1 MKAILIIAH
10 HCILPGAYKG
20 FEEILDKLHHDLPG
34 TRVASTS
41 LLDLENDLR
50 TLLREDV
57 ESVTLL
63 PFLLLNGQHAKND
76 VPRVVAKL
84 QAEFPQ
90 IPISLLP
97 CLGDW
102 KEFANM
108 VVAGLCT
115 AQIDERT
122 DLRSY
127 RRKTKD
133 KYLSSLVSRLS
144 SKSSLF
150 SVELN
155 LEGRNVLVVGGGR
168 IALRKVKT
176 LLPTGA
182 RITVVAPQFDPEFDY
197 LRRENEASP
206 LQTKD
211 ERVSLK
217 NDISLVSRP
226 TLVAMRTKG
235 LRPKCCPLSSLVL
248 EQRPYATDDLR
259 GVFMVFICTDQ
270 PTVNAQVSNDARA
283 RRILVNNACDYLDG
297 DFIVPARMDFGEN
310 IAVTVSTQGRAPS
323 LAKKLKQKIQTE
335 WAEGLEKEENAFFAQ
350 K

>member
-20 FEEILDKLHHDLPG
+20 FEEIMDKLHHDLPG

-63 PFLLLNGQHAKND
+63 PYLLLNGQHTKND
-76 VPRVVAKL
+76 VPKVVAHL

-90 IPISLLP
+90 IPITLLP

-102 KEFANM
+102 KEFADM
-108 VVAGLCT
+108 VVNGVRN
-115 AQIDERT
+115 AQKPRA
-122 DLRSY
+122 SA
-127 RRKTKD
+127 
-133 KYLSSLVSRLS
+133 LSSS
-144 SKSSLF
+144 SASEHRSSNLF
-150 SVELN
+150 SIELN
-155 LEGRNVLVVGGGR
+155 LEGKNVLVVGGGR

-182 RITVVAPQFDPEFDY
+182 RITVVAPQFDPEF
-197 LRRENEASP
+197 AAIP
-206 LQTKD
+206 
-211 ERVSLK
+211 
-217 NDISLVSRP
+217 
-226 TLVAMRTKG
+226 
-235 LRPKCCPLSSLVL
+235 SLVL
-248 EQRPYATDDLR
+248 KNRPYEPLDLR
-259 GVFMVFICTDQ
+259 GIFMVFICTDQ
-270 PTVNAQVSNDARA
+270 PAVNALVSNDARA

-323 LAKKLKQKIQTE
+323 LAKKLKQKIQTD
-335 WAEGLEKEENAFFAQ
+335 WAEELSQIERNFDK
-350 K
+350 

>member
-90 IPISLLP
+90 IPITLLP

-102 KEFANM
+102 KEFADM
-108 VVAGLCT
+108 VVAGVRS

-122 DLRSY
+122 PAEAGY
-127 RRKTKD
+127 RRKTKENMSSQNN
-133 KYLSSLVSRLS
+133 LSSEPN
-144 SKSSLF
+144 LF
-150 SVELN
+150 SIELN
-155 LEGRNVLVVGGGR
+155 LEGKNVLVVGGGR

-182 RITVVAPQFDPEFDY
+182 RITVVAPQFDPEFET
-197 LRRENEASP
+197 LKSGNKVTELCQRAASASP
-206 LQTKD
+206 DSFNLTP
-211 ERVSLK
+211 L
-217 NDISLVSRP
+217 
-226 TLVAMRTKG
+226 TL
-235 LRPKCCPLSSLVL
+235 LH
-248 EQRPYATDDLR
+248 RPYEPLDLR
-259 GVFMVFICTDQ
+259 GIFMVFICTDQ
-270 PTVNAQVSNDARA
+270 PAVNAQVSNDARA

-297 DFIVPARMDFGEN
+297 DFIVPARMDFGDN

-323 LAKKLKQKIQTE
+323 LAKKLKQKIQSE
-335 WAEGLEKEENAFFAQ
+335 WAEGLEEIERNFGK
-350 K
+350 

>member
-1 MKAILIIAH
+1 MKASLIIAH

-20 FEEILDKLHHDLPG
+20 FEGILDKLHHDLPG

-63 PFLLLNGQHAKND
+63 PFLLLNGQHTKND

-84 QAEFPQ
+84 QEDFPQ
-90 IPISLLP
+90 IPITLMP

-102 KEFANM
+102 KEFADM
-108 VVAGLCT
+108 VVGGIRK
-115 AQIDERT
+115 AQEPRSCAPSTSSAVESRT
-122 DLRSY
+122 SN
-127 RRKTKD
+127 
-133 KYLSSLVSRLS
+133 
-144 SKSSLF
+144 LF
-150 SVELN
+150 SIELN

-182 RITVVAPQFDPEFDY
+182 RITVVAPQFDPEFEV
-197 LRRENEASP
+197 LKSSESASTI
-206 LQTKD
+206 LF
-211 ERVSLK
+211 K
-217 NDISLVSRP
+217 N
-226 TLVAMRTKG
+226 
-235 LRPKCCPLSSLVL
+235 
-248 EQRPYATDDLR
+248 RPYEPLDLC
-259 GVFMVFICTDQ
+259 GIFMVFICTDK
-270 PTVNAQVSNDARA
+270 PAINAQVSNDARA

-335 WAEGLEKEENAFFAQ
+335 WAEGLEQVEKDFHNS
-350 K
+350 

>member
-20 FEEILDKLHHDLPG
+20 FEEILDQLHHDMPG

-50 TLLREDV
+50 ALLREDV

-63 PFLLLNGQHAKND
+63 PYLLLNGQHTKND
-76 VPRVVAKL
+76 VPKVVARL
-84 QAEFPQ
+84 QAEYPQ
-90 IPISLLP
+90 IPITLLP

-102 KEFANM
+102 KEFAGM
-108 VVAGLCT
+108 VVSGIRNAQKENKKAHDQNGL
-115 AQIDERT
+115 AKSDN
-122 DLRSY
+122 
-127 RRKTKD
+127 
-133 KYLSSLVSRLS
+133 LSDTLNVVASPVGAKQSIS
-144 SKSSLF
+144 SNSNFF
-150 SVELN
+150 SIELN

-182 RITVVAPQFDPEFDY
+182 RITVVAPQFDPEFKSLDSLTTPDSGMTGY
-197 LRRENEASP
+197 AQKDFLTSVTLIKRAYEP
-206 LQTKD
+206 L
-211 ERVSLK
+211 
-217 NDISLVSRP
+217 
-226 TLVAMRTKG
+226 
-235 LRPKCCPLSSLVL
+235 
-248 EQRPYATDDLR
+248 DLR
-259 GVFMVFICTDQ
+259 GIFMVFICTDQ

-297 DFIVPARMDFGEN
+297 DFIVPARMDFGQN

-335 WAEGLEKEENAFFAQ
+335 WADGLEQVEKDFYES
-350 K
+350 

>member
-20 FEEILDKLHHDLPG
+20 FEEILDRLHHDLPG

-63 PFLLLNGQHAKND
+63 PYLLLNGQHTKND
-76 VPRVVAKL
+76 VPRIVARL
-84 QAEFPQ
+84 QTEFPQ
-90 IPISLLP
+90 IPITLLP

-102 KEFANM
+102 KKFADM
-108 VVAGLCT
+108 VVDGVRN
-115 AQIDERT
+115 AQNKSSQKATPVQGGDSPST
-122 DLRSY
+122 LSRS
-127 RRKTKD
+127 
-133 KYLSSLVSRLS
+133 
-144 SKSSLF
+144 SSLF
-150 SVELN
+150 SIELN

-168 IALRKVKT
+168 IALRKVKS
-176 LLPTGA
+176 LVPTGA
-182 RITVVAPQFDPEFDY
+182 RITVVAPQFDPEF
-197 LRRENEASP
+197 EALASAFEQSA
-206 LQTKD
+206 LNNQGT
-211 ERVSLK
+211 
-217 NDISLVSRP
+217 
-226 TLVAMRTKG
+226 
-235 LRPKCCPLSSLVL
+235 SLVL
-248 EQRPYATDDLR
+248 KRRSYEPLDLL
-259 GVFMVFICTDQ
+259 GIFMVFICTDQ
-270 PTVNAQVSNDARA
+270 PAVNAQVSNDARA

-335 WAEGLEKEENAFFAQ
+335 WGDGLAQ
-350 K
+350 IEQEFLL

>member
-63 PFLLLNGQHAKND
+63 PYLLLNGQHSKND
-76 VPRVVAKL
+76 VPKVVAHL
-84 QAEFPQ
+84 QAEVPQ
-90 IPISLLP
+90 IPITLLP

-102 KEFANM
+102 KEFADM
-108 VVAGLCT
+108 VVAGVRN
-115 AQIDERT
+115 AQQEIGLQRDCFVDQGAPRN
-122 DLRSY
+122 DKLRS
-127 RRKTKD
+127 
-133 KYLSSLVSRLS
+133 
-144 SKSSLF
+144 SSLF
-150 SVELN
+150 SIELN

-182 RITVVAPQFDPEFDY
+182 RITVVAPQFDPEFEMLDK
-197 LRRENEASP
+197 N
-206 LQTKD
+206 
-211 ERVSLK
+211 VVILK
-217 NDISLVSRP
+217 N
-226 TLVAMRTKG
+226 
-235 LRPKCCPLSSLVL
+235 
-248 EQRPYATDDLR
+248 RPYEPLDLR
-259 GVFMVFICTDQ
+259 SVFMVFICTDQ
-270 PTVNAQVSNDARA
+270 PAVNAQVSNDARA

-297 DFIVPARMDFGEN
+297 DFIVTARMEFGEN

-323 LAKKLKQKIQTE
+323 LAKKLKQKILAE
-335 WAEGLEKEENAFFAQ
+335 WGGDLARIERESSAK
-350 K
+350 

>member
-84 QAEFPQ
+84 QAEFLQ
-90 IPISLLP
+90 IPITLLP

-102 KEFANM
+102 KEFADM
-108 VVAGLCT
+108 VIAGVRS

-122 DLRSY
+122 PAEAGY
-127 RRKTKD
+127 RRKTKENMSSQNN
-133 KYLSSLVSRLS
+133 LSSEPN
-144 SKSSLF
+144 LF
-150 SVELN
+150 SIELN
-155 LEGRNVLVVGGGR
+155 LEGKNVLVVGGGR

-182 RITVVAPQFDPEFDY
+182 RITVVAPQFDPEFETLKSDNKVTE
-197 LRRENEASP
+197 LCRRAASASP
-206 LQTKD
+206 DSFNLTP
-211 ERVSLK
+211 L
-217 NDISLVSRP
+217 
-226 TLVAMRTKG
+226 TL
-235 LRPKCCPLSSLVL
+235 LN
-248 EQRPYATDDLR
+248 RPYEPLDLR
-259 GVFMVFICTDQ
+259 GIFMVFICTDQ
-270 PTVNAQVSNDARA
+270 PAVNAQVSNDARA

-297 DFIVPARMDFGEN
+297 DFIVPARMDFGDN

-323 LAKKLKQKIQTE
+323 LAKKLKQKIQSE
-335 WAEGLEKEENAFFAQ
+335 WAEGLEEIERNFGK
-350 K
+350 

>member
-1 MKAILIIAH
+1 MKAILIIVH

-20 FEEILDKLHHDLPG
+20 FEGILDKLHHDLSG

-63 PFLLLNGQHAKND
+63 PFLLLNGQHTKND

-84 QAEFPQ
+84 QEEFPQ
-90 IPISLLP
+90 IPITLMP

-102 KEFANM
+102 SEFAGM
-108 VVAGLCT
+108 VVDGIRN
-115 AQIDERT
+115 AQDAPSSSWSHACGDRIHSERRT
-122 DLRSY
+122 
-127 RRKTKD
+127 
-133 KYLSSLVSRLS
+133 
-144 SKSSLF
+144 SSLF
-150 SVELN
+150 SIELN

-182 RITVVAPQFDPEFDY
+182 RITVVAPQLDPEF
-197 LRRENEASP
+197 EALKSGE
-206 LQTKD
+206 TA
-211 ERVSLK
+211 SITLK
-217 NDISLVSRP
+217 N
-226 TLVAMRTKG
+226 
-235 LRPKCCPLSSLVL
+235 
-248 EQRPYATDDLR
+248 RPYEPLDLR
-259 GVFMVFICTDQ
+259 GIFMVFICTDK
-270 PTVNAQVSNDARA
+270 PAVNAQVSNDARA

-323 LAKKLKQKIQTE
+323 LAKKLKQKIQSE
-335 WAEGLEKEENAFFAQ
+335 WVEGLEQVERDFLH
-350 K
+350 

>member
-20 FEEILDKLHHDLPG
+20 FEEILDQLHHDMPG

-50 TLLREDV
+50 ALLREDV

-63 PFLLLNGQHAKND
+63 PYLLLNGQHTKND
-76 VPRVVAKL
+76 VPKVVARL
-84 QAEFPQ
+84 QAEYPQ
-90 IPISLLP
+90 IPITLLP

-102 KEFANM
+102 KEFAGM
-108 VVAGLCT
+108 VVSGIRNAQKENKKTHDQNGL
-115 AQIDERT
+115 AKSDN
-122 DLRSY
+122 
-127 RRKTKD
+127 
-133 KYLSSLVSRLS
+133 LSDTLNVVASPVGAKQSIS
-144 SKSSLF
+144 SNSNFF
-150 SVELN
+150 SIELN

-182 RITVVAPQFDPEFDY
+182 RITVVAPQFDPEFESLQSADKVAE
-197 LRRENEASP
+197 LSRRAESASI
-206 LQTKD
+206 T
-211 ERVSLK
+211 LK
-217 NDISLVSRP
+217 
-226 TLVAMRTKG
+226 T
-235 LRPKCCPLSSLVL
+235 
-248 EQRPYATDDLR
+248 RPYEPLDLR
-259 GVFMVFICTDQ
+259 GIFMVFICTDQ

-323 LAKKLKQKIQTE
+323 LAKKLKQKIQAE
-335 WAEGLEKEENAFFAQ
+335 WAEGLEQVEKEFYES
-350 K
+350 

>member
-20 FEEILDKLHHDLPG
+20 FEEILDRLHHDMPG

-63 PFLLLNGQHAKND
+63 PYLLLNGQHTKND
-76 VPRVVAKL
+76 VPKVVARL
-84 QAEFPQ
+84 QAEFPE
-90 IPISLLP
+90 IPITLLP

-102 KEFANM
+102 KEFAGM
-108 VVAGLCT
+108 VVSGIRNAEIRNNVIASPVG
-115 AQIDERT
+115 AKQSI
-122 DLRSY
+122 
-127 RRKTKD
+127 
-133 KYLSSLVSRLS
+133 SSNSNF
-144 SKSSLF
+144 F
-150 SVELN
+150 SIELN

-182 RITVVAPQFDPEFDY
+182 RITVVAPQFDPEFSHVI
-197 LRRENEASP
+197 ASGAK
-206 LQTKD
+206 QSMVTMF
-211 ERVSLK
+211 S
-217 NDISLVSRP
+217 
-226 TLVAMRTKG
+226 
-235 LRPKCCPLSSLVL
+235 
-248 EQRPYATDDLR
+248 RPYATDDLR
-259 GVFMVFICTDQ
+259 GIFMVFICTDQ

-335 WAEGLEKEENAFFAQ
+335 WAEGLEQVEKEFYES
-350 K
+350 

>member
-20 FEEILDKLHHDLPG
+20 FEEILDRLHHDLPG

-63 PFLLLNGQHAKND
+63 PYLLLNGQHSKND

-90 IPISLLP
+90 IPITLLP

-102 KEFANM
+102 KEFSSM
-108 VVAGLCT
+108 VVCGIRN
-115 AQIDERT
+115 AQSNKKAPAE
-122 DLRSY
+122 
-127 RRKTKD
+127 
-133 KYLSSLVSRLS
+133 SLVSRPS
-144 SKSSLF
+144 SNSNLF
-150 SVELN
+150 SIELN

-176 LLPTGA
+176 LIPTGA
-182 RITVVAPQFDPEFDY
+182 HITVVAPQFDPEFNA
-197 LRRENEASP
+197 LCRHS
-206 LQTKD
+206 
-211 ERVSLK
+211 ERSEESSCFSNSATVEQSSITLK
-217 NDISLVSRP
+217 
-226 TLVAMRTKG
+226 
-235 LRPKCCPLSSLVL
+235 
-248 EQRPYATDDLR
+248 QRPYEPLDLR
-259 GVFMVFICTDQ
+259 CVFMVFICTDQ
-270 PTVNAQVSNDARA
+270 PAVNAQVSNDARA

-335 WAEGLEKEENAFFAQ
+335 WADDLEQIEREFGK
-350 K
+350 

>member
-63 PFLLLNGQHAKND
+63 PYLLLNGQHSKND
-76 VPRVVAKL
+76 VPKVVAHL

-90 IPISLLP
+90 IPITLLP

-102 KEFANM
+102 KEFASM
-108 VVAGLCT
+108 VVTGVRN
-115 AQIDERT
+115 AQLEVDSQRDCFVEQSSPRN
-122 DLRSY
+122 
-127 RRKTKD
+127 D
-133 KYLSSLVSRLS
+133 KLS
-144 SKSSLF
+144 SKANLF
-150 SVELN
+150 SIELN

-182 RITVVAPQFDPEFDY
+182 RITVVAPQFDPEFESLDKNTV
-197 LRRENEASP
+197 L
-206 LQTKD
+206 
-211 ERVSLK
+211 LK
-217 NDISLVSRP
+217 N
-226 TLVAMRTKG
+226 
-235 LRPKCCPLSSLVL
+235 
-248 EQRPYATDDLR
+248 RPYEPLDLR

-270 PTVNAQVSNDARA
+270 PVVNAQVSNDARA

-297 DFIVPARMDFGEN
+297 DFIVPARMDFGKN

-323 LAKKLKQKIQTE
+323 LAKKLKQKIQAE
-335 WAEGLEKEENAFFAQ
+335 WGEDLAQ
-350 K
+350 IERESSVK

>member
-63 PFLLLNGQHAKND
+63 PYLLLNGQHSKND

-84 QAEFPQ
+84 QAEFSQ
-90 IPISLLP
+90 IPITLLP

-102 KEFANM
+102 KEFAGM
-108 VVAGLCT
+108 VVNGIRNAQESRACAPSSWSHECGDRTHLECT
-115 AQIDERT
+115 YT
-122 DLRSY
+122 SN
-127 RRKTKD
+127 
-133 KYLSSLVSRLS
+133 
-144 SKSSLF
+144 LF
-150 SVELN
+150 SIEVK
-155 LEGRNVLVVGGGR
+155 LEGKNVLVVGGGR

-182 RITVVAPQFDPEFDY
+182 RITVVAPQFDPEFDA
-197 LRRENEASP
+197 LCRHSERSEESSQFSNSASAEQS
-206 LQTKD
+206 LSIT
-211 ERVSLK
+211 LK
-217 NDISLVSRP
+217 N
-226 TLVAMRTKG
+226 
-235 LRPKCCPLSSLVL
+235 
-248 EQRPYATDDLR
+248 RPYEPLDLR
-259 GVFMVFICTDQ
+259 GIFMVFICTDK
-270 PTVNAQVSNDARA
+270 PVVNAQVSNDARA

-323 LAKKLKQKIQTE
+323 LAKKLKQHIQET
-335 WAEGLEKEENAFFAQ
+335 WRDALEKIEREF

>member
-63 PFLLLNGQHAKND
+63 PYLLLNGQHSKND

-90 IPISLLP
+90 IPITLLP

-102 KEFANM
+102 KDFADM
-108 VVAGLCT
+108 VVAGIRN
-115 AQIDERT
+115 AQSDLSQSAAGATSYPKAPQERAH
-122 DLRSY
+122 
-127 RRKTKD
+127 
-133 KYLSSLVSRLS
+133 SSN
-144 SKSSLF
+144 LF
-150 SVELN
+150 SIEVN
-155 LEGRNVLVVGGGR
+155 LEGKNVLVVGGGR

-182 RITVVAPQFDPEFDY
+182 RITVVAPQFDPEFDA
-197 LRRENEASP
+197 LKSGESASSI
-206 LQTKD
+206 T
-211 ERVSLK
+211 LK
-217 NDISLVSRP
+217 N
-226 TLVAMRTKG
+226 
-235 LRPKCCPLSSLVL
+235 
-248 EQRPYATDDLR
+248 RPYEPLDLR
-259 GVFMVFICTDQ
+259 GIFMVFICTDQ
-270 PTVNAQVSNDARA
+270 PAVNAQVSNDARA

-297 DFIVPARMDFGEN
+297 DFILPARMDFGEN

-335 WAEGLEKEENAFFAQ
+335 WAEGLEQVERDFK
-350 K
+350 

>member
-20 FEEILDKLHHDLPG
+20 FEGILDKLHHDLPG

-63 PFLLLNGQHAKND
+63 PFLLLNGQHSKND

-84 QAEFPQ
+84 QEEFTQ
-90 IPISLLP
+90 IPITLMP

-102 KEFANM
+102 KEFSDM
-108 VVAGLCT
+108 VVAGIRN
-115 AQIDERT
+115 AQKETVRQ
-122 DLRSY
+122 
-127 RRKTKD
+127 
-133 KYLSSLVSRLS
+133 SSNSTLHTTHSTS
-144 SKSSLF
+144 HTSNLF
-150 SVELN
+150 SIELN

-182 RITVVAPQFDPEFDY
+182 HITVVAPQLDPEFTTIP
-197 LRRENEASP
+197 SI
-206 LQTKD
+206 
-211 ERVSLK
+211 VLK
-217 NDISLVSRP
+217 N
-226 TLVAMRTKG
+226 
-235 LRPKCCPLSSLVL
+235 
-248 EQRPYATDDLR
+248 RPYEPLDLR
-259 GVFMVFICTDQ
+259 GIFMVFICTDK
-270 PTVNAQVSNDARA
+270 PAVNAQVSNDARA

-323 LAKKLKQKIQTE
+323 LAKQLKQKIQSE
-335 WAEGLEKEENAFFAQ
+335 WAEGLEQVEHDFLNS
-350 K
+350 

>member
-20 FEEILDKLHHDLPG
+20 FEEILDKLHHELPG

-76 VPRVVAKL
+76 VPRVVAKM

-90 IPISLLP
+90 IPITLLP

-102 KEFANM
+102 REFADM
-108 VVAGLCT
+108 VVDGIRN
-115 AQIDERT
+115 AQNSPSSSWSRECGDRIHSERT
-122 DLRSY
+122 HS
-127 RRKTKD
+127 TN
-133 KYLSSLVSRLS
+133 
-144 SKSSLF
+144 LF
-150 SVELN
+150 SIELN
-155 LEGRNVLVVGGGR
+155 LEGKNVLVVGGGH

-182 RITVVAPQFDPEFDY
+182 RITVVAPQFDPEFNT
-197 LRRENEASP
+197 LASA
-206 LQTKD
+206 T
-211 ERVSLK
+211 SIILK
-217 NDISLVSRP
+217 N
-226 TLVAMRTKG
+226 
-235 LRPKCCPLSSLVL
+235 
-248 EQRPYATDDLR
+248 RPYEPLDLR
-259 GVFMVFICTDQ
+259 GIFMVFICTDK
-270 PTVNAQVSNDARA
+270 PAVNAQVSNDART

-297 DFIVPARMDFGEN
+297 DFIVPARMDFGKN

-323 LAKKLKQKIQTE
+323 LAKKLKQKIQQE
-335 WAEGLEKEENAFFAQ
+335 WAEGLEQAEQEFLL
-350 K
+350 

>member
-1 MKAILIIAH
+1 MKAVLIIAH

-63 PFLLLNGQHAKND
+63 PYLLLNGQHAKND
-76 VPRVVAKL
+76 VPKVVARL
-84 QAEFPQ
+84 QAEFPN
-90 IPISLLP
+90 IPITLLP

-102 KEFANM
+102 KEFSDM
-108 VVAGLCT
+108 VVHGLRA
-115 AQIDERT
+115 AQKSATRAVET
-122 DLRSY
+122 Q
-127 RRKTKD
+127 
-133 KYLSSLVSRLS
+133 SRANAPA
-144 SKSSLF
+144 KSSNLF
-150 SVELN
+150 SIELD
-155 LEGRNVLVVGGGR
+155 LEGKNVLVVGGGR

-182 RITVVAPQFDPEFDY
+182 RITVVAPQLDPEFEAFDANVVT
-197 LRRENEASP
+197 LKRRIYEP
-206 LQTKD
+206 L
-211 ERVSLK
+211 
-217 NDISLVSRP
+217 
-226 TLVAMRTKG
+226 
-235 LRPKCCPLSSLVL
+235 
-248 EQRPYATDDLR
+248 DLR
-259 GVFMVFICTDQ
+259 CVFMVFICTDQ
-270 PTVNAQVSNDARA
+270 PAVNAQVSNDARA

-323 LAKKLKQKIQTE
+323 LAKKLKQKIQE
-335 WAEGLEKEENAFFAQ
+335 DWGESLAQ
-350 K
+350 VERDFLH

>member
-63 PFLLLNGQHAKND
+63 PYLLLNGQHSKND

-90 IPISLLP
+90 IPITLLP

-102 KEFANM
+102 KEFADM
-108 VVAGLCT
+108 VVAGIRN
-115 AQIDERT
+115 AQEPRSCAPSSSSAPEHRT
-122 DLRSY
+122 SN
-127 RRKTKD
+127 
-133 KYLSSLVSRLS
+133 
-144 SKSSLF
+144 LF
-150 SVELN
+150 SIEVN
-155 LEGRNVLVVGGGR
+155 LEGKNVLVVGGGR

-182 RITVVAPQFDPEFDY
+182 RITVVAPQFDPEFEA
-197 LRRENEASP
+197 LRSGESAKSMP
-206 LQTKD
+206 SIT
-211 ERVSLK
+211 LK
-217 NDISLVSRP
+217 N
-226 TLVAMRTKG
+226 
-235 LRPKCCPLSSLVL
+235 
-248 EQRPYATDDLR
+248 RPYEPLDLR
-259 GVFMVFICTDQ
+259 GIFMVFICTDQ
-270 PTVNAQVSNDARA
+270 PAVNAQVSNDARA

-335 WAEGLEKEENAFFAQ
+335 WAEGLEQVEHDFLNS
-350 K
+350 

>member
-20 FEEILDKLHHDLPG
+20 FEGILDKLHHDLPG

-50 TLLREDV
+50 TLLREDI

-63 PFLLLNGQHAKND
+63 PFLLLNGQHTKND

-90 IPISLLP
+90 IPITLLP

-102 KEFANM
+102 KEFADM
-108 VVAGLCT
+108 VVNGVRN
-115 AQIDERT
+115 AQIENPQSAVGATSYPKSPQERAH
-122 DLRSY
+122 
-127 RRKTKD
+127 
-133 KYLSSLVSRLS
+133 SSN
-144 SKSSLF
+144 LF
-150 SVELN
+150 SIELN

-182 RITVVAPQFDPEFDY
+182 RITVVAPQFDPEF
-197 LRRENEASP
+197 
-206 LQTKD
+206 K
-211 ERVSLK
+211 SLDSSTTPNGSAQ
-217 NDISLVSRP
+217 ND
-226 TLVAMRTKG
+226 TLTSVT
-235 LRPKCCPLSSLVL
+235 LIN
-248 EQRPYATDDLR
+248 RPYEPLDLR

-270 PTVNAQVSNDARA
+270 PAVNAQVSNDARA

-335 WAEGLEKEENAFFAQ
+335 WAEGLEQVERDFLH
-350 K
+350 

>member
-1 MKAILIIAH
+1 VKAILIIAH

-76 VPRVVAKL
+76 VPRVVARL

-90 IPISLLP
+90 IPITLLP

-102 KEFANM
+102 KEFGDI
-108 VVAGLCT
+108 VVSGLRAVENNALSIT
-115 AQIDERT
+115 PNSEIQT
-122 DLRSY
+122 PNRSL
-127 RRKTKD
+127 
-133 KYLSSLVSRLS
+133 LSI
-144 SKSSLF
+144 
-150 SVELN
+150 ELN

-168 IALRKVKT
+168 IAFRKVKT

-182 RITVVAPQFDPEFDY
+182 RITVVAPQFDPEFEK
-197 LRRENEASP
+197 LTSKGEARPHTSN
-206 LQTKD
+206 LIAI
-211 ERVSLK
+211 K
-217 NDISLVSRP
+217 N
-226 TLVAMRTKG
+226 
-235 LRPKCCPLSSLVL
+235 
-248 EQRPYATDDLR
+248 RPYEPLDLR

-270 PTVNAQVSNDARA
+270 PAVNAQVSNDARA

-323 LAKKLKQKIQTE
+323 LAKKLKQKILAE
-335 WAEGLEKEENAFFAQ
+335 WGEDLARIEREFSAK
-350 K
+350 

>member
-20 FEEILDKLHHDLPG
+20 FEGILDKLHHDLPG

-63 PFLLLNGQHAKND
+63 PFLLLNGQHTKND

-84 QAEFPQ
+84 QAEYPQ
-90 IPISLLP
+90 IPITLMP

-102 KEFANM
+102 KEFASM
-108 VVAGLCT
+108 VVDGIRN
-115 AQIDERT
+115 AQDASSSSWSHECGDRIHPEHRT
-122 DLRSY
+122 SN
-127 RRKTKD
+127 
-133 KYLSSLVSRLS
+133 
-144 SKSSLF
+144 LF
-150 SVELN
+150 SIELN

-182 RITVVAPQFDPEFDY
+182 HITVVAPQLDPEFTTI
-197 LRRENEASP
+197 SSI
-206 LQTKD
+206 
-211 ERVSLK
+211 VLK
-217 NDISLVSRP
+217 SRP
-226 TLVAMRTKG
+226 YE
-235 LRPKCCPLSSLVL
+235 PL
-248 EQRPYATDDLR
+248 DLR
-259 GVFMVFICTDQ
+259 GIFMVFICTDK
-270 PTVNAQVSNDARA
+270 PAVNAQVSNDARA

-323 LAKKLKQKIQTE
+323 LAKKLKQKIQE
-335 WAEGLEKEENAFFAQ
+335 DWGESLVQVERDFLH
-350 K
+350 

>member
-20 FEEILDKLHHDLPG
+20 FEEILDRLHHDMPG

-63 PFLLLNGQHAKND
+63 PYLLLNGQHTKND
-76 VPRVVAKL
+76 VPKVVARL
-84 QAEFPQ
+84 QAEFPE
-90 IPISLLP
+90 IPITLLP

-102 KEFANM
+102 KEFAGM
-108 VVAGLCT
+108 VVSGIRNAQKESKKAHDQNGL
-115 AQIDERT
+115 AKSDN
-122 DLRSY
+122 
-127 RRKTKD
+127 
-133 KYLSSLVSRLS
+133 LSDTLNVVASPVGAKQSIS
-144 SKSSLF
+144 SNSNFF
-150 SVELN
+150 SIELN
-155 LEGRNVLVVGGGR
+155 LEGKNVLVVGGGR

-182 RITVVAPQFDPEFDY
+182 RITVVAPQFDPEFESLQSADKVAE
-197 LRRENEASP
+197 LSRRAESASI
-206 LQTKD
+206 T
-211 ERVSLK
+211 LK
-217 NDISLVSRP
+217 
-226 TLVAMRTKG
+226 T
-235 LRPKCCPLSSLVL
+235 
-248 EQRPYATDDLR
+248 RPYEPLDLR
-259 GVFMVFICTDQ
+259 GIFMVFICTDQ
-270 PTVNAQVSNDARA
+270 PTVNARVSNDARA

-297 DFIVPARMDFGEN
+297 DFIVPARMDFGQN

-335 WAEGLEKEENAFFAQ
+335 WADGLEQVEKEFYEL
-350 K
+350 

>member
-20 FEEILDKLHHDLPG
+20 FEEILDRLHHDLPG

-57 ESVTLL
+57 ESVMLL
-63 PFLLLNGQHAKND
+63 PYLLLNGQHSKND

-84 QAEFPQ
+84 QAEFPH
-90 IPISLLP
+90 IPITLLP

-102 KEFANM
+102 KQFSSM
-108 VVAGLCT
+108 VVCGIRN
-115 AQIDERT
+115 AQLDERT
-122 DLRSY
+122 PADAGY
-127 RRKTKD
+127 RRKTKENNGIIEG
-133 KYLSSLVSRLS
+133 YHHSSLASRLS
-144 SKSSLF
+144 SKSSNLF
-150 SVELN
+150 SIELN

-176 LLPTGA
+176 LIPTGA
-182 RITVVAPQFDPEFDY
+182 HITVVAPQFDPEF
-197 LRRENEASP
+197 
-206 LQTKD
+206 
-211 ERVSLK
+211 
-217 NDISLVSRP
+217 SLVSN
-226 TLVAMRTKG
+226 
-235 LRPKCCPLSSLVL
+235 LSSLVFIN
-248 EQRPYATDDLR
+248 RPYEPLDLR
-259 GVFMVFICTDQ
+259 CVFMVFICTDQ
-270 PTVNAQVSNDARA
+270 PAVNAQVSNDARA

-323 LAKKLKQKIQTE
+323 LAKKLKQKIQRE
-335 WAEGLEKEENAFFAQ
+335 WGEDLVKIEREFECK
-350 K
+350 

>member
-1 MKAILIIAH
+1 
-10 HCILPGAYKG
+10 
-20 FEEILDKLHHDLPG
+20 
-34 TRVASTS
+34 
-41 LLDLENDLR
+41 LDLENDLR
-50 TLLREDV
+50 TLLREDI

-63 PFLLLNGQHAKND
+63 PFLLLNGQHTKND

-90 IPISLLP
+90 IPITLLP

-102 KEFANM
+102 KEFADM
-108 VVAGLCT
+108 VVNGVRN
-115 AQIDERT
+115 AQIENPQSAVGATSYPKAPQERAH
-122 DLRSY
+122 
-127 RRKTKD
+127 
-133 KYLSSLVSRLS
+133 SSN
-144 SKSSLF
+144 LF
-150 SVELN
+150 SIELN

-182 RITVVAPQFDPEFDY
+182 RITVVAPQFDPEF
-197 LRRENEASP
+197 AAIP
-206 LQTKD
+206 
-211 ERVSLK
+211 
-217 NDISLVSRP
+217 
-226 TLVAMRTKG
+226 
-235 LRPKCCPLSSLVL
+235 SLVL
-248 EQRPYATDDLR
+248 KNRPYEPLDLR

-270 PTVNAQVSNDARA
+270 PAVNAQVSNDARA

-335 WAEGLEKEENAFFAQ
+335 WAEGLEQVERDFLH
-350 K
+350 

>member
-63 PFLLLNGQHAKND
+63 PYLLLNGRHSKND

-90 IPISLLP
+90 IPITLLP

-102 KEFANM
+102 KEFASM
-108 VVAGLCT
+108 VVSGLRAAENKTYTT
-115 AQIDERT
+115 AQKF
-122 DLRSY
+122 DLRAPN
-127 RRKTKD
+127 
-133 KYLSSLVSRLS
+133 
-144 SKSSLF
+144 SSLF
-150 SVELN
+150 SIELN

-182 RITVVAPQFDPEFDY
+182 RITVVAPQFDPEFESLDKNTV
-197 LRRENEASP
+197 L
-206 LQTKD
+206 
-211 ERVSLK
+211 LK
-217 NDISLVSRP
+217 N
-226 TLVAMRTKG
+226 
-235 LRPKCCPLSSLVL
+235 
-248 EQRPYATDDLR
+248 RPYEPLDLR

-270 PTVNAQVSNDARA
+270 PAVNAQVSNDARA

-297 DFIVPARMDFGEN
+297 DFIVPARMDFGKN

-323 LAKKLKQKIQTE
+323 LAKKLKQKIQAE
-335 WAEGLEKEENAFFAQ
+335 WGEDLAQ
-350 K
+350 IERESSTK

>member
-20 FEEILDKLHHDLPG
+20 FEEILDRLHHDLPG

-63 PFLLLNGQHAKND
+63 PYLLLNGQHTKND

-90 IPISLLP
+90 IPITLLP

-102 KEFANM
+102 KEFSSM
-108 VVAGLCT
+108 VVAGVRSAQNACT
-115 AQIDERT
+115 CAPSSSWSHECGDRIHSER
-122 DLRSY
+122 SH
-127 RRKTKD
+127 
-133 KYLSSLVSRLS
+133 SSN
-144 SKSSLF
+144 LF
-150 SVELN
+150 SIEIN

-176 LLPTGA
+176 LIPTGA
-182 RITVVAPQFDPEFDY
+182 HITVVAPQFDPEFEM
-197 LRRENEASP
+197 LKA
-206 LQTKD
+206 D
-211 ERVSLK
+211 EPSSITLK
-217 NDISLVSRP
+217 
-226 TLVAMRTKG
+226 
-235 LRPKCCPLSSLVL
+235 
-248 EQRPYATDDLR
+248 QRPYEPLDLR
-259 GVFMVFICTDQ
+259 CVFMVFICTDQ
-270 PTVNAQVSNDARA
+270 PAVNAQVSNDARA

-335 WAEGLEKEENAFFAQ
+335 WAEDLVQIEKAF
-350 K
+350 KKE

>member
-76 VPRVVAKL
+76 VPRVVARL

-102 KEFANM
+102 REFGDM
-108 VVAGLCT
+108 VVEGVRK
-115 AQIDERT
+115 AQRENSQSTTGASSHLKAPQARPH
-122 DLRSY
+122 S
-127 RRKTKD
+127 
-133 KYLSSLVSRLS
+133 SSLLS
-144 SKSSLF
+144 I
-150 SVELN
+150 ELN
-155 LEGRNVLVVGGGR
+155 IEGRNVLVVGGGR

-182 RITVVAPQFDPEFDY
+182 RITVVAPQIDPEF
-197 LRRENEASP
+197 EN
-206 LQTKD
+206 
-211 ERVSLK
+211 
-217 NDISLVSRP
+217 
-226 TLVAMRTKG
+226 
-235 LRPKCCPLSSLVL
+235 LSSKGEAQPQPQSSCLVIL
-248 EQRPYATDDLR
+248 KKRPYESLDLR

-270 PTVNAQVSNDARA
+270 PVVNAQVSNDARA

-323 LAKKLKQKIQTE
+323 LAKKLKQKIQAE
-335 WAEGLEKEENAFFAQ
+335 WGDNLADLEKQWKQA
-350 K
+350 KMS

>member
-20 FEEILDKLHHDLPG
+20 FEGILDKLHHDLPG

-50 TLLREDV
+50 TLLREDI

-63 PFLLLNGQHAKND
+63 PFLLLNGQHTKND

-90 IPISLLP
+90 IPITLLP

-102 KEFANM
+102 KEFAHM
-108 VVAGLCT
+108 VVNGVRN
-115 AQIDERT
+115 AQNEAVRP
-122 DLRSY
+122 
-127 RRKTKD
+127 
-133 KYLSSLVSRLS
+133 SSNSTFHTTHS
-144 SKSSLF
+144 TSHTSNLF
-150 SVELN
+150 SIELN

-182 RITVVAPQFDPEFDY
+182 RITVVAPQFDPEFSHVI
-197 LRRENEASP
+197 ASGAK
-206 LQTKD
+206 QSMVTMF
-211 ERVSLK
+211 S
-217 NDISLVSRP
+217 
-226 TLVAMRTKG
+226 
-235 LRPKCCPLSSLVL
+235 
-248 EQRPYATDDLR
+248 RPYATDDLR
-259 GVFMVFICTDQ
+259 GIFMVFICTDK
-270 PTVNAQVSNDARA
+270 PDINAQVSNDARA

-335 WAEGLEKEENAFFAQ
+335 WAESLEQVERDFLH
-350 K
+350 

>member
-20 FEEILDKLHHDLPG
+20 FEEILDRLHHDLPG

-63 PFLLLNGQHAKND
+63 PYLLLNGQHSKND

-84 QAEFPQ
+84 QEEFPQ
-90 IPISLLP
+90 IPITLLP

-102 KEFANM
+102 KEFSSM
-108 VVAGLCT
+108 VVAGVRSAQNACT
-115 AQIDERT
+115 CAP
-122 DLRSY
+122 
-127 RRKTKD
+127 
-133 KYLSSLVSRLS
+133 LSSWSHECGDRIHS
-144 SKSSLF
+144 ERSHSTNLF
-150 SVELN
+150 SIELN

-176 LLPTGA
+176 LIPTGA
-182 RITVVAPQFDPEFDY
+182 HITVVAPQIDPEFETLKTGDKVPG
-197 LRRENEASP
+197 LSRGAEASI
-206 LQTKD
+206 T
-211 ERVSLK
+211 LK
-217 NDISLVSRP
+217 
-226 TLVAMRTKG
+226 
-235 LRPKCCPLSSLVL
+235 
-248 EQRPYATDDLR
+248 QRPYEPLDLR
-259 GVFMVFICTDQ
+259 CVFMVFICTDQ
-270 PTVNAQVSNDARA
+270 PAVNAQVSNDARA

-323 LAKKLKQKIQTE
+323 LAKKLKQKIQTD
-335 WAEGLEKEENAFFAQ
+335 WAEDLVQIEKDFKKE
-350 K
+350 